1 MREKPNDRK
10 RKKHSRLLGGMKY
23 CLGFAIIGTL
33 IAVPILMYIERFMYS
48 LSQSSINISSNI
60 SSNKNGTQIS
70 STSNIQLDKDA
81 ASVQYSYNNKYYTYL
96 KDSKIYIN
104 SLETGENVD
113 IIEEELPICY
123 YNLLYDK
130 NMILYFTEEEGR
142 YASTLT
148 LKTYEI
154 DTQRTGDYN
163 DFTVYN
169 FSCIKDLC
177 MSPIINIIFI
187 NVETKTQYATNNVI
201 YRIDLFNNMTQVKSG
216 LIIDQ
221 MYMLQ
226 RKERIYYEDS
236 KANIHYGSY
245 SYLDIFDEDVT
256 MIGIDEDEN
265 LYFIAKKNQDKVYVV
280 NSNKIVDTIE
290 LSDEDLV
297 ETYTN
302 YQGVYLIYPNYI
314 MEVSGKDPY
323 KRIGKLSKYVT
334 FEAVKGNIMY
344 LRTSENKLI
353 RTELLKN

>member
-10 RKKHSRLLGGMKY
+10 RKKHSKLIGFMKY
-23 CLGFAIIGTL
+23 CFGFAIIGTL

-48 LSQSSINISSNI
+48 LSQSSINIGSNI
-60 SSNKNGTQIS
+60 SSSKNGTQIA

-81 ASVQYSYNNKYYTYL
+81 ESVQYSYNNKYYTYL

-130 NMILYFTEEEGR
+130 NMILYFTEKEGR
-142 YASTLT
+142 SASTLT

-187 NVETKTQYATNNVI
+187 NVETKTQYATNNII
-201 YRIDLFNNMTQVKSG
+201 YRIDLFNNMTQVRSG

-280 NSNKIVDTIE
+280 NSNKIIDTIE

-297 ETYTN
+297 QTYTN

-353 RTELLKN
+353 KTELLEN